1 MHSIFSPDSKIM
13 LALTGLAD
21 LMILNLLFVATC
33 IPVFTIGAA
42 SSALYTVCFRM
53 IRQEEGHIISGY
65 LRSFREN
72 FRQGTG
78 IWLIL
83 LLLAAVGA
91 LNLGW
96 LDSIGGLM
104 QTVMRLLT
112 VMVLAILA
120 FIHAYVFPLQ
130 SQFRNTVKATLSN
143 AFLLSIGHLPR
154 TMLITVLNLFPLGL
168 LAVNLYTFLDSAL
181 VWFVIYF
188 SGTAFLNSLLLK
200 KVFAPYM
207 NPQ

>member
-104 QTVMRLLT
+104 QTVMRLVT

-130 SQFRNTVKATLSN
+130 SQFRNTVKVTLSN

>member
-33 IPVFTIGAA
+33 IPVFTVGAA

-65 LRSFREN
+65 LRSFKEN

-96 LDSIGGLM
+96 LNSIGSLM

-130 SQFRNTVKATLSN
+130 SQFRNTVKVTLSN
-143 AFLLSIGHLPR
+143 AFLLGIGHLPR

>member
-96 LDSIGGLM
+96 LDNIGGLM

>member
-130 SQFRNTVKATLSN
+130 SQFRNTVKVTLSN

>member
-21 LMILNLLFVATC
+21 LMILNLLLVATC
-33 IPVFTIGAA
+33 IHVFTIGAA

-96 LDSIGGLM
+96 LDNIGGLM
-104 QTVMRLLT
+104 QTVMRLVT

-130 SQFRNTVKATLSN
+130 SQFRNTVKVTLSN

>member
-72 FRQGTG
+72 FRQGTV

-130 SQFRNTVKATLSN
+130 SQFRNTVKVTLSN

>member
-96 LDSIGGLM
+96 LDNIGGLM

-130 SQFRNTVKATLSN
+130 SQFRNTVKVTLSN

>member
-96 LDSIGGLM
+96 LDNIGGLM
-104 QTVMRLLT
+104 QTVMRLVT

>member
-96 LDSIGGLM
+96 LDNIGGLM
-104 QTVMRLLT
+104 QTVMRLVT

-130 SQFRNTVKATLSN
+130 SQFRNTVKVTLSN